1 MLVKRSS
8 MFRFQLIK
16 WFSSFHKYVLI
27 KSNGRLMHNLLGHNM
42 LLLENV
48 GRKTSQIHQTP
59 LLYIKSS
66 ESTFL
71 TVGSFGGHPKHP
83 AWFLNIKDIKKTN
96 LIVKGKKKLSG
107 VIKISGSKN
116 ATLPI
121 LAASILNKNKI
132 EINRVPVVKDVITM
146 VELLKHIGS
155 QMILSPHQSQLY
167 HR

>member
-96 LIVKGKKKLSG
+96 LIVKGKKLSVDIHILSG
-107 VIKISGSKN
+107 NEKKEAWRKLVLEYPGFSRYQEKTSRPIPVIEFTVSN
-116 ATLPI
+116 
-121 LAASILNKNKI
+121 
-132 EINRVPVVKDVITM
+132 D
-146 VELLKHIGS
+146 
-155 QMILSPHQSQLY
+155 
-167 HR
+167 

>member
-1 MLVKRSS
+1 ML
-8 MFRFQLIK
+8 RFQLIK
-16 WFSSFHKYVLI
+16 WFSSFHRYVLI

-42 LLLENV
+42 LLLENI

-96 LIVKGKKKLSG
+96 LIVKGKKLSVDIHILSG
-107 VIKISGSKN
+107 NKKKEAWRKLILEYPGFSRYQEKTSRPIPVIEF
-116 ATLPI
+116 T
-121 LAASILNKNKI
+121 ASN
-132 EINRVPVVKDVITM
+132 D
-146 VELLKHIGS
+146 
-155 QMILSPHQSQLY
+155 
-167 HR
+167 